1 MRNSRRTYKNGKY
14 GVANW
19 ENPLTRYNKLYEPFD
34 PMKGQRKK
42 HKKLLKFLSEAFAE
56 REVTGDY
63 FVSLYVLVRYKPQCL
78 QRLHIGYCF
87 PSKS

>member
-42 HKKLLKFLSEAFAE
+42 HKKNF
-56 REVTGDY
+56 
-63 FVSLYVLVRYKPQCL
+63 
-78 QRLHIGYCF
+78 
-87 PSKS
+87 